1 MLLVSRDDV
10 APGDFDIEFNYD
22 QVQWETGGA
31 SGGSGGEGGASA
43 RVGFSNGGDHTYEL
57 PGSAFPG
64 SFLDRNP
71 AGLVHGSRSSDVPGR
86 YVFHIRNGGNDAEAR
101 LYARNVLAAGNPAS
115 NQYVPCAGDPV
126 NCATGDYWTKAVD
139 VAVPGRGPVQGY
151 ERTYNSLAA
160 DQDGPY
166 GYGWASTLG
175 AHLRADAS
183 TATVVQ
189 ENGSEVTFTRA
200 GQGWSAPSWVL
211 GSLTQAGD
219 GTWTFTR
226 RKKTI
231 VAFDAGGSL
240 TSVADLNGES
250 TRVGYAAGHLSSVT
264 DSSGAMTRVATNPDG
279 RIASLTSP
287 SGAATTFAYTPTGDL
302 AAVTAP
308 DGGTTRFGYAAGH
321 LLTSVKDAVGSVS
334 STTYDSTGRAVTQQ
348 APDGGTTTFAYT
360 GTSPSTTTNITDP
373 DGRVVHETF
382 SDLALTTRTVGYG
395 TPRAAT
401 TAYTTDPVT
410 LGIATAT
417 DALGAVTGYTYDAS
431 GNTVKVTL
439 ASGGQYSS
447 AYDGTDGLT
456 TQTDPTGRVRTYTYD
471 ARGNLTTVRAAVGA
485 AQTAVGHGDAQHPG
499 DITDV
504 IDPAGNTTQLAYT
517 NTGQLSS
524 LVQPTGGTL
533 RFDYDTGRQV
543 IAEHRPSGATMTLTR
558 DVRELVTKIVDP
570 IGGAQVL
577 AYDAVG
583 RLVGSTDPS
592 GHTSTRTYDAAG
604 RVTQQRRA
612 DGSLLVTAYDT
623 AGRPVAQTDASGRRT
638 TYGYDALGNLAT
650 TAVPGAGT
658 SSSTFDD
665 TGRLLSVTD
674 GRGVTTNYG
683 YDPDSHLTTVKA
695 GSTLTTLEYDAA
707 GRRVAMT
714 DSTGRSTYSYDDQ
727 GRLARH
733 IDGQGKAVP
742 YAHDTAGNISDVTY
756 PSGATLHTAHDAD
769 GRTTS
774 VKDWT
779 GGAFTFAYD
788 ADGHLTTQDAPDGS
802 STRYRYDAA
811 GRPTATAVTIGQ
823 RPVLSLTET
832 LDADG
837 LRTAESSTGPAGAG
851 KQQYGYDPLGQ
862 LTTWTNSAGS
872 GNTTNYSYDHSGLL
886 TGANSPGKASTLA
899 YDSAG
904 LLASLTTSP
913 GSSGGTLQATYD
925 ANGNRTGTTGP
936 DGTTALTW
944 DASNRLA
951 SDSGPAGGASQTAEP
966 TKSSAPA
973 AATSKAVYS
982 YDGVGLRT
990 DKTVGSQSTHFVYDV
1005 TSKIPTLL
1013 EAGAV
1018 DFVYGPNGSVLE
1030 QVAADG
1036 TALYLHHDS
1045 RGSTRVV
1052 TDRRGGVVAA
1062 YDYTPFGLLTGRGN
1076 TAAPVT
1082 PLLFA
1087 GGWRDAESGLY
1098 WLHARY
1104 YDPGTAQFL
1113 SVDPLHALTWET
1125 FAYAANSPLSLIDP
1139 TGLFGFGSILQITS
1153 VIASTVS
1160 AGASFVAVGCAILL
1174 QPECAAPAELLALGA
1189 GAVATASDVGYGAY
1203 TGHYDTTGLALD
1215 AVGLAAGGIGFGLSG
1230 AAKAGRLA
1238 APVADG
1244 LNRDRQLRGTAR
1256 FRACGQ
1262 DHQRAPVRRRGRRGR
1277 GRLAPC

>member
-43 RVGFSNGGDHTYEL
+43 RVGFSNGVDHTYEL

-126 NCATGDYWTKAVD
+126 NCATGNYWTKAVD

-200 GQGWSAPSWVL
+200 GQGWVAPSWVL

-250 TRVGYAAGHLSSVT
+250 TRVGYTAGHLSSVT

-308 DGGTTRFGYAAGH
+308 DGGTTRFGYAI
-321 LLTSVKDAVGSVS
+321 
-334 STTYDSTGRAVTQQ
+334 TQQ
-348 APDGGTTTFAYT
+348 TPDGGTTTFAYT

-456 TQTDPTGRVRTYTYD
+456 TQTDPTGRVRTYTCD

-604 RVTQQRRA
+604 VVTQQRRA

-733 IDGQGKAVP
+733 IDGQGKAL
-742 YAHDTAGNISDVTY
+742 SY
-756 PSGATLHTAHDAD
+756 PTTPQATSATSPTRAVRPFTPRTM
-769 GRTTS
+769 RTTGRQDD
-774 VKDWT
+774 KDWT

-837 LRTAESSTGPAGAG
+837 LRTAESSTGLAGAG

-872 GNTTNYSYDHSGLL
+872 GNTTNYSYDHRRLL
-886 TGANSPGKASTLA
+886 TGANSAGKASTLA
-899 YDSAG
+899 HDPAG

-913 GSSGGTLQATYD
+913 GSSGGTPQATYD

-966 TKSSAPA
+966 TTSSAPA

-1052 TDRRGGVVAA
+1052 AA
-1062 YDYTPFGLLTGRGN
+1062 YDYTTFGLLTGRGN

-1087 GGWRDAESGLY
+1087 GG
-1098 WLHARY
+1098 
-1104 YDPGTAQFL
+1104 
-1113 SVDPLHALTWET
+1113 
-1125 FAYAANSPLSLIDP
+1125 
-1139 TGLFGFGSILQITS
+1139 
-1153 VIASTVS
+1153 
-1160 AGASFVAVGCAILL
+1160 
-1174 QPECAAPAELLALGA
+1174 
-1189 GAVATASDVGYGAY
+1189 
-1203 TGHYDTTGLALD
+1203 
-1215 AVGLAAGGIGFGLSG
+1215 
-1230 AAKAGRLA
+1230 
-1238 APVADG
+1238 
-1244 LNRDRQLRGTAR
+1244 
-1256 FRACGQ
+1256 
-1262 DHQRAPVRRRGRRGR
+1262 
-1277 GRLAPC
+1277 